1 MRAKVM
7 KCQETAEGSRIFSLE
22 FFLKTPMKVNPGQ
35 FITLEP
41 LNPLSVMPRPFSV
54 CFAPL
59 IIGDRIRV
67 LIKVVGPNTAAYAKL
82 QPGEEIEI
90 AGPKGNP
97 IPLDQEV
104 ESYILVAGG
113 IGAAPLIFLAEKLR
127 KKNKTVTF
135 LLGARRQNQIFGVE
149 KLGAIGCHLQ
159 TITQEGEENG
169 TKTGKATDLLKE
181 ALADD
186 HGKSTVIAC
195 GPMAMLNEVAKMTA
209 KSGNRCLVLLEERM
223 ACGGV
228 GSCKSDPV
236 FGKDRTVK
244 HVCKDG
250 PAFDASWI
258 DWEELMRPYEATPLL
273 TTRRQGSKGQAEDPL
288 KTILTSPDGERT
300 LELKYPI
307 VPNSGC
313 VGIEALEDGSVP
325 IHCAGA
331 VITKGVTL
339 KPKSGNKLPRTCEV
353 PGGLINAIGLENP
366 GLKIF
371 KRNELPRWQS
381 LGLPVIVNIAGS
393 TVEEYAIISGELADT
408 DAAAFEINISC
419 PNLKSGGTAF
429 GINSHHAF
437 EVVNAVREAAPNKFR
452 IVKLTPGAGNQGIVE
467 VARAVVEAGA
477 DALSLTNTF
486 LALAIN
492 VYSRKAKLGNGGGG
506 LSGPA
511 IRTIAN
517 RMIYDVFRDNPG
529 VGVIGYGGVEDG
541 EDAMEKILCGAS
553 VIGVGTALFANT
565 NAMSDIHDFLLEMVS
580 YHNVGHIRD
589 LVGKGGL

>member
-1 MRAKVM
+1 MRATVL
-7 KCQETAEGSRIFSLE
+7 KCEETAEGSGIFSVDLSPGE
-22 FFLKTPMKVNPGQ
+22 ERLKFKPGQ
-35 FITLEP
+35 FITIEP

-54 CFAPL
+54 YSAND
-59 IIGDRIRV
+59 DRISI
-67 LIKVVGPNTAAYAKL
+67 LFKVVGPNTEVYARLKS
-82 QPGEEIEI
+82 GEQIEI
-90 AGPKGNP
+90 FGPKGNP
-97 IPLDQEV
+97 IPLDPTV
-104 ESYILVAGG
+104 ENYILVGGG
-113 IGAAPLIFLAEKLR
+113 IGGAALMLLAKKLGLGG
-127 KKNKTVTF
+127 KTVTF
-135 LLGARRQNQIFGVE
+135 LLGVKEPSQIFGVYELSDTSCSLQIIAE
-149 KLGAIGCHLQ
+149 KNATH
-159 TITQEGEENG
+159 
-169 TKTGKATDLLKE
+169 TGVVTDLLEE
-181 ALADD
+181 ALESD